1 MAATTAE
8 GASRLS
14 AGPAERFKAVN
25 CIGSEQNHRAIRG
38 TKVARLIEFG
48 SSARP

>member
-8 GASRLS
+8 GAPRLS

-25 CIGSEQNHRAIRG
+25 CIGLAQIHRAFRG
-38 TKVARLIEFG
+38 TKASRLIEFA